1 MLPRSGLVQ
10 LVYIRVFCSLYSLIR
25 PIVRYFVAV
34 YLNLVV
40 VFIYG

>member
-10 LVYIRVFCSLYSLIR
+10 LVYIRVFCSLYNPIR
-25 PIVRYFVAV
+25 PIERYFVAV

-40 VFIYG
+40 VFIFG